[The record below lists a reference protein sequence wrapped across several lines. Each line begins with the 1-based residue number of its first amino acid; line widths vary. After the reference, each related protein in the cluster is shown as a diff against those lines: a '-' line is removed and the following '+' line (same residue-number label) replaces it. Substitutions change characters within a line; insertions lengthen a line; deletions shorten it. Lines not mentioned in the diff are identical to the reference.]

1 MFYEKSLLKRL
12 NGLTL
17 SMEQNGF
24 EAGVLRLGHRVVRD
38 KRVTMHA
45 FLVSRAFGATAFI
58 IHGDKDSKLE
68 DNARKVLNEWGGRI
82 SIQHSEDWLK
92 TVREWRSRGSLIVH
106 LTMYG
111 IPVENIIN
119 DIRRASRILVII
131 GGQKV
136 PREAYEASDYNVAIT
151 NQPHSEIAAL
161 AIFLDR
167 LFKGKELY
175 KQHWNARLFI
185 VPSPRGKVICRNPM
199 YKKEEKVG

>member
-1 MFYEKSLLKRL
+1 
-12 NGLTL
+12 
-17 SMEQNGF
+17 MEQAGF
-24 EAGVLRLGHRVVRD
+24 ETGVLRLGHRVIRD

-68 DNARKVLNEWGGRI
+68 DNARKVLKEWGGSI
-82 SIQHSEDWLK
+82 IIQHSEDWLK
-92 TVREWRSRGSLIVH
+92 TVSEWRSRGSLIIH

-119 DIRRASRILVII
+119 DIRRARRILVIV
-131 GGQKV
+131 GGQKI
-136 PREAYEASDYNVAIT
+136 PREAYEASDYNVAVT

-185 VPSPRGKVICRNPM
+185 IPSPRGKVICKNPLH
-199 YKKEEKVG
+199 KEEEKVD